1 MQRWSTVALLVV
13 VLVAPSCRE
22 TTHRARSFDCDCS
35 WLSDY
40 DDASGQ
46 RVTVCAASDE
56 DAKQAAEGCAQSAAP
71 APIQGCHCW
80 EKSAET
86 PCKLGDCTAHAHR

>member
-56 DAKQAAEGCAQSAAP
+56 DAKQAAESTVAERDATIASML
-71 APIQGCHCW
+71 QG
-80 EKSAET
+80 
-86 PCKLGDCTAHAHR
+86 R